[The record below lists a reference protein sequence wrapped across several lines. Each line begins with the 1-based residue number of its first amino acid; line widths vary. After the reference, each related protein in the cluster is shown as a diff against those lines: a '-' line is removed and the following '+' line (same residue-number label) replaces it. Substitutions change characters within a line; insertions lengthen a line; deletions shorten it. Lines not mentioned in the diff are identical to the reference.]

1 MRTSEAV
8 VELFPRGWGP
18 GCNDPARGGVK
29 GDEREDIRAAW
40 SLSVVR
46 DQARQWFAIKP
57 DLLWIFELEPGGHSS
72 WAMMVGVQP
81 TDGDK
86 SLPSH
91 ADECAVYMDYSMLG
105 SRVPDEAVDSRF
117 DDHQSYFTMVFDH
130 RHDLINHGE
139 REGAFRF
146 MAEDLQAYADRIHTR
161 ESLLAAVADGMF
173 DKGFVDRALAPG
185 G

>member
-8 VELFPRGWGP
+8 VEPS
-18 GCNDPARGGVK
+18 
-29 GDEREDIRAAW
+29 REDGAMDATTLHAAA
-40 SLSVVR
+40 SKAMNAETFERRGRSR
-46 DQARQWFAIKP
+46 WFAIKP
-57 DLLWIFELEPGGHSS
+57 DLLWLFELDRGSHSS

-91 ADECAVYMDYSMLG
+91 ADECAVYIEYSMLG
-105 SRVPDEAVDSRF
+105 SRVPDEAVDNRF
-117 DDHQSYFTMVFDH
+117 GDHKSYFTMVFDH

-146 MAEDLQAYADRIHTR
+146 MAEDLQAYAARIHTR

-173 DKGFVDRALAPG
+173 DTGFVDRALGSG